1 MIAKEGLPGLQ
12 RPTLPRHHVFRHRRL
27 GNLDAELEQLT
38 MDLGRSP
45 ERVLKAHSSD
55 QVANLP
61 IDPRSATEWTG
72 LPSPVS
78 GEPHSVPAHDRLG
91 PDNGYGVQGARK
103 AAIKP
108 NEQNP
113 IGPTQIQSTWR
124 AQSKHVQLMTQNHDF
139 GFKQRSRLEAVAACA
154 PTGGQLRS
162 STAIML

>member
-1 MIAKEGLPGLQ
+1 MIAEKCLPCLQ

-38 MDLGRSP
+38 MDPGRSP

-55 QVANLP
+55 QVANLL
-61 IDPRSATEWTG
+61 IDPRSATERTG
-72 LPSPVS
+72 FPSPVS
-78 GEPHSVPAHDRLG
+78 GEPHAVPAHDRLG
-91 PDNGYGVQGARK
+91 PDDGYGVQDART

-124 AQSKHVQLMTQNHDF
+124 A
-139 GFKQRSRLEAVAACA
+139 
-154 PTGGQLRS
+154 
-162 STAIML
+162 